1 MIKRIGFI
9 IILLLLAQVAC
20 NLTAA
25 PAGRLQPTVAATEAE
40 IPTTLRSTST
50 SQPAPTTEPSPSPT
64 VAPQGPSGWIA
75 FIGPD
80 SNLRLVDASSGEERQ
95 LTQDGV
101 TWDAIKPGQTMI
113 SYEDPQWSSDGKLL
127 AYERQTGTPI
137 ESGYQYQFDLMVFEL
152 ATGQSRP
159 VLLNQQI
166 AGYAWKPG
174 AALIAYGTII
184 DTQYFLTHDS
194 QYANG
199 IWAVD
204 IETGEPYELVAP
216 QSGRPLI
223 GPRWSPDGRFLG
235 FDEVLYMEGSGEF
248 AYYDFEAQQYT
259 AWKDVIGSY
268 SWSPDG
274 AQIAYDRMAYTPLGH
289 ERIWLNTRQK
299 DNERAFSPQYEQG
312 YAFGP
317 VFSPQGDRI
326 AYLSNLGD
334 LENTQYS
341 LFVVEVTGSEG
352 PSLGTFE
359 QSWGINWSPDG
370 KWLVLNSGPYENRQ
384 IALVSTADGATK
396 MIAKGFQPAWQP
408 VNP

>member
-1 MIKRIGFI
+1 MIKHISFI
-9 IILLLLAQVAC
+9 IVLLLLAQVAC
-20 NLTAA
+20 NLTAT
-25 PAGRLQPTVAATEAE
+25 PAAA
-40 IPTTLRSTST
+40 
-50 SQPAPTTEPSPSPT
+50 PAPTEAVVETQPPTSAPLTSTPPPTPTVESSPT
-64 VAPQGPSGWIA
+64 PTKTPQEPSGWIA

-80 SNLRLVDASSGEERQ
+80 SNLWLVDASSGEQRQ

-101 TWDAIKPGQTMI
+101 TRDASKQGQVMI
-113 SYEDPQWSSDGKLL
+113 SYEAPQWSSDGKLL

-137 ESGYQYQFDLMVFEL
+137 SSGYQYQFDLMIYEL

-159 VLLNQQI
+159 VLLNQQT

-174 AALIAYGTII
+174 ATLIAYGTII
-184 DTQYFLTHDS
+184 DTQYFLTHDA

-204 IETGEPYELVAP
+204 IETGKTYELVAP
-216 QSGRPLI
+216 QSGRPLV
-223 GPRWSPDGRFLG
+223 GPHWSPDGRFLG

-268 SWSPDG
+268 SWSPVG
-274 AQIAYDRMAYTPLGH
+274 SQIAYDRLSYTPQGN
-289 ERIWLNTRQK
+289 ERIWLNTYQK

-312 YAFGP
+312 YSFGP

-326 AYLSNLGD
+326 SYLSNLGD

-341 LFVVEVTGSEG
+341 LFVVQVTSSEG

-384 IALVSTADGATK
+384 IALVSTVDGATR
-396 MIAKGFQPAWQP
+396 MIAKGSEPAWQQRKP
-408 VNP
+408 